1 MAISA
6 ENKKVLKGQ
15 GILCNRDGEHF
26 NVRILTGCGVVDA
39 ETIAKVGELA
49 ARFGNGKVGLTSRMT
64 FELMG
69 VPFENVEPLKAA
81 LAEMGLESGG
91 TGPKVRPVVACKGT
105 VCVFGLIDTQKLG
118 QEIHERFYEGWHDV
132 KLPHKFKIA
141 VGGCP
146 NNCVKPD
153 LNDLGIIGQKRMEI
167 DGENCRG
174 CKSCAMEKAC
184 PVKAISRG
192 EDGKMNIDHEICVS
206 CGRCAEKCPFKAGK
220 TVQSGYRVYVGGR
233 WGKKTR
239 MGTPLKGLYTHD
251 EVLEMVE
258 KAILL
263 FKSEGEAGERFGNL
277 IDRLGVEKVEAIL
290 ASDELIARKEEILN
304 RE

>member
-1 MAISA
+1 MAIDA
-6 ENKKVLKGQ
+6 NIKKTLKGQ

-26 NVRILTGCGVVDA
+26 NVRVLTGCGVVTS
-39 ETIAKVGELA
+39 EIMAKVSDMA

-64 FELMG
+64 FEIMG
-69 VPFENVEPLKAA
+69 VPFENVGPLKAA
-81 LAEMGLESGG
+81 LAEAGLESGG
-91 TGPKVRPVVACKGT
+91 TGPRVRPVVACKGT

-118 QEIHERFYEGWHDV
+118 QEIHERFYKDWHHV

-153 LNDLGIIGQKRMEI
+153 LNDLGIIGQRVMEI
-167 DGENCRG
+167 DEEACRG
-174 CKSCAMEKAC
+174 CKKCAMEAAC
-184 PVKAISRG
+184 PVKAIVRG
-192 EDGKMNIDHEICVS
+192 EDGKMTIDRAVCVN

-220 TVQSGYRVYVGGR
+220 VAESGYRVYVGGR

-239 MGTPLKGLYTHD
+239 MGTPLKGIYTHD
-251 EVLEMVE
+251 EALDMVE

-263 FKSEGEAGERFGNL
+263 FKRDGQDGERFGNL
-277 IDRLGVEKVEAIL
+277 VDRLGVETVETIL
-290 ASDELIARKEEILN
+290 AGDELKAQKEDILARE
-304 RE
+304 

>member
-1 MAISA
+1 MAIDA
-6 ENKKVLKGQ
+6 NIKKNLKGQ

-26 NVRILTGCGVVDA
+26 NVRVLTGCGVVNA
-39 ETIAKVGELA
+39 ETMAKVSDMA

-64 FELMG
+64 FEIMG

-81 LAEMGLESGG
+81 LADAGLESGG
-91 TGPKVRPVVACKGT
+91 TGPRVRPVVACKGT

-118 QEIHERFYEGWHDV
+118 MEIHERFYKGWHHV

-153 LNDLGIIGQKRMEI
+153 LNDLGIIGQKVMEI
-167 DGENCRG
+167 DEKACRG
-174 CKSCAMEKAC
+174 CAKCAMETAC
-184 PVKAISRG
+184 PVKAITRNAG
-192 EDGKMNIDHEICVS
+192 GKMVIDRSVCVN

-220 TVQSGYRVYVGGR
+220 VAESGYRIYVGGR

-239 MGTPLKGLYTHD
+239 MGTPLKDIYTHD
-251 EVLEMVE
+251 EALDMVE

-263 FKSEGEAGERFGNL
+263 FKRDGQEGERFGNL
-277 IDRLGVEKVEAIL
+277 VDRLGVDRVEAIL
-290 ASDELIARKEEILN
+290 ACDELTCQKEEILA